1 MNTYE
6 IVVQR
11 TDNLSVETKQAC
23 FMSGPA
29 TASII
34 FLQFVMGRGSEFEL
48 PDLVDRPTDITDVC
62 SIKSVALSKNGLKQL
77 VLREYH

>member
-11 TDNLSVETKQAC
+11 VDEPSVETKQAC
-23 FMSGPA
+23 FISGGA

-34 FLQFVMGRGSEFEL
+34 FLQFVMGRGSEFDL
-48 PDLVDRPTDITDVC
+48 PDLVDRPIDTTDVC
-62 SIKSVALSKNGLKQL
+62 SIKSVAISKDGRKQL